1 MSVKKKLTIFICI
14 LFTLFLSGC
23 QTRSKNYEVKFIDE
37 EEIEYST
44 DFKPADLLIGVNKYK
59 KEDFKFNNDYS
70 LLTLPDNSTVKINS
84 SKKKIRLGTIKFDFL
99 YKSKIYTKKI
109 LLKDTT
115 APEIVAN
122 NQYEVELNNSYF
134 DLKNQISC
142 KDNYTNSSSIELFFN
157 GNYDLTR
164 VGSYKVEVIA
174 YDAKKNKS
182 VKEVIVDVVD
192 RKVDNDYSQTN
203 NDSNKSNS
211 DNSSNENKSNTNDN
225 KKNNSNISEQDKPS
239 DTNITNYVP
248 DTRLF
253 KIEEYGT
260 FDACLN
266 ACQQYINSCL
276 SRGYK
281 GVGKAHPIQ
290 ENGIYVGYQAIF
302 N

>member
-37 EEIEYST
+37 EEIEYSS

-59 KEDFKFNNDYS
+59 KEDFKFNDDYS
-70 LLTLPDNSTVKINS
+70 LLTLPDNSTVKINN
-84 SKKKIRLGTIKFDFL
+84 SKKKIKLGTIKFDFL

-122 NQYEVELNNSYF
+122 DQYEVELNNSYF

-182 VKEVIVDVVD
+182 VREVTVNVVD
-192 RKVDNDYSQTN
+192 RKVDNNYSQP
-203 NDSNKSNS
+203 
-211 DNSSNENKSNTNDN
+211 DN
-225 KKNNSNISEQDKPS
+225 NNSNNSTVENRTNSSDSKNSTNSSKTEKPKY
-239 DTNITNYVP
+239 DTGYTSYVP
-248 DTRLF
+248 ETKSFR
-253 KIEEYGT
+253 IEKYGT

-266 ACQQYINSCL
+266 ACQQYINTCL
-276 SRGYK
+276 AKGYK
-281 GVGKAHPIQ
+281 GLGKAQPIQ
-290 ENGIYVGYQAIF
+290 ENGIYVGYQAVF
-302 N
+302 S